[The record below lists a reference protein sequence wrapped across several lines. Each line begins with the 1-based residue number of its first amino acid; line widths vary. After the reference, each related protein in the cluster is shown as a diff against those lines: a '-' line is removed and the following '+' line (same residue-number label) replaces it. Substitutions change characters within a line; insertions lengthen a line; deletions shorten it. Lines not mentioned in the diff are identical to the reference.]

1 MQNGNLEIEK
11 MEILKNKQDI
21 REFPIFKN
29 YMNWELSTKSLHRD
43 RDTLNRNLYIFIS
56 YLGKSQNLTNIA
68 LDDLGHKYCLN
79 KERIRQIYT
88 KHLLRF
94 ILYIYYICKPRYRKN
109 GTDIFSMSINLLSDA
124 DKNRLLKHLEDGK
137 PFKLIG
143 PKDLLLI
150 KRTCKIL

>member
-56 YLGKSQNLTNIA
+56 YFTLHIDTH
-68 LDDLGHKYCLN
+68 DYF
-79 KERIRQIYT
+79 Y
-88 KHLLRF
+88 
-94 ILYIYYICKPRYRKN
+94 
-109 GTDIFSMSINLLSDA
+109 
-124 DKNRLLKHLEDGK
+124 
-137 PFKLIG
+137 
-143 PKDLLLI
+143 
-150 KRTCKIL
+150 